1 MEALSQLYG
10 KTHNGPPVRVYG
22 STPLTPDI
30 VERLIQ
36 DQPIN
41 MQGML
46 QSVWKLLHEKDLL
59 LSTKKNVKKVKE
71 PLIRILNMLQFAYHA
86 SIVTPD
92 DDEHENEEDKDMREL
107 TKRQVRSLVNPI
119 MLTSALTP
127 NEERALASFLME
139 TMNKLSPPQEIDDD
153 VISSEESEEEDETA
167 DIQNP
172 LNDLPAEKNG
182 NDAPQ
187 DNNDNSQPSNSRV
200 FIEGSQQSA
209 ADILSRTDP
218 KSNITVEQ
226 LLNMHMDS
234 LALFQDVIKT
244 NGQVSNIQYK
254 IQTFNQQFHIN
265 MI

>member
-1 MEALSQLYG
+1 
-10 KTHNGPPVRVYG
+10 
-22 STPLTPDI
+22 
-30 VERLIQ
+30 
-36 DQPIN
+36 
-41 MQGML
+41 ML

-92 DDEHENEEDKDMREL
+92 DDEHENDEDKDMREL

-172 LNDLPAEKNG
+172 FDDLPEKNG

-200 FIEGSQQSA
+200 FIEGSQ
-209 ADILSRTDP
+209 
-218 KSNITVEQ
+218 
-226 LLNMHMDS
+226 
-234 LALFQDVIKT
+234 
-244 NGQVSNIQYK
+244 
-254 IQTFNQQFHIN
+254 
-265 MI
+265 

>member
-1 MEALSQLYG
+1 M
-10 KTHNGPPVRVYG
+10 
-22 STPLTPDI
+22 
-30 VERLIQ
+30 
-36 DQPIN
+36 
-41 MQGML
+41 
-46 QSVWKLLHEKDLL
+46 
-59 LSTKKNVKKVKE
+59 
-71 PLIRILNMLQFAYHA
+71 F
-86 SIVTPD
+86 
-92 DDEHENEEDKDMREL
+92 
-107 TKRQVRSLVNPI
+107 
-119 MLTSALTP
+119 TSALTP
-127 NEERALASFLME
+127 SEERALASFLLE

-172 LNDLPAEKNG
+172 FDDLPEKNG

-244 NGQVSNIQYK
+244 NGQVSNIQCK
-254 IQTFNQQFHIN
+254 IQTYNIYNSYQHHLTYNIIYSSPVRVIKDIQDGKLAQKRHYWC
-265 MI
+265 

>member
-10 KTHNGPPVRVYG
+10 KTHDGPPVRVYG

-30 VERLIQ
+30 VDRLIQ

-41 MQGML
+41 MQAMY

-59 LSTKKNVKKVKE
+59 LTAKKGKRKVKE

-92 DDEHENEEDKDMREL
+92 DDEHESEEDKEMRDL
-107 TKRQVRSLVNPI
+107 TKRNVRSLVNPI
-119 MLTSALTP
+119 LLRSTLTP
-127 NEERALASFLME
+127 NEERALATFLLE
-139 TMNKLSPPQEIDDD
+139 TVNKLSPPQEID
-153 VISSEESEEEDETA
+153 VSATSSDESVEDEESSNTQDPF
-167 DIQNP
+167 D
-172 LNDLPAEKNG
+172 DLPELG
-182 NDAPQ
+182 IRNDVPQ
-187 DNNDNSQPSNSRV
+187 DNSRPSNSHV
-200 FIEGSQQSA
+200 FVEGSQKSA

-218 KSNITVEQ
+218 KSNITVDQ

-244 NGQVSNIQYK
+244 NGQVSNIV
-254 IQTFNQQFHIN
+254 
-265 MI
+265 